1 MSAEK
6 RKSGFKT
13 KNYIAAMEWAA
24 FDFRRLSLT
33 RTSFSVIPAALSPK
47 IAETSGRGTSPQLIS
62 IGAMED
68 DASVRARIGTYWAA
82 VPDAYADVITTQ
94 NELWSLSEGRAGW
107 VEYWSAAFVSYVM
120 CEAGFTSAQFLRA
133 ASHRE
138 YIEAAIRARKVSDKT
153 YAYYAYNVAELLPS
167 PGDIIC
173 AARDEAAHSINSIGE
188 FEASSYGAYHCDIVI
203 GYDTDISKQVPGVVY
218 AIGGNVLNAVTLTET
233 PVGRGMRLK
242 SLKGPHTR
250 NWFAILR
257 YMGESRPANFRKIPQ
272 RVLEQAIKVRTGR
285 SIDR

>member
-6 RKSGFKT
+6 RESGFKT

-68 DASVRARIGTYWAA
+68 DASARARIGTYWAA
-82 VPDAYADVITTQ
+82 VPDAYADVFTTQ

-138 YIEAAIRARKVSDKT
+138 YIEAAIRARKVSDCDC
-153 YAYYAYNVAELLPS
+153 ADSNCAE
-167 PGDIIC
+167 C
-173 AARDEAAHSINSIGE
+173 RRAERDRQQPRDGKRFE
-188 FEASSYGAYHCDIVI
+188 F
-203 GYDTDISKQVPGVVY
+203 
-218 AIGGNVLNAVTLTET
+218 
-233 PVGRGMRLK
+233 
-242 SLKGPHTR
+242 
-250 NWFAILR
+250 F
-257 YMGESRPANFRKIPQ
+257 
-272 RVLEQAIKVRTGR
+272 
-285 SIDR
+285 